1 VRVLNLHAIMCIVNV
16 ISIHVRGRRTC
27 VSPCAEHCGVTMF
40 AFRNLFCF
48 ALFSLCS
55 LIVAWKSLDLLLY
68 PLQHINHPAEASRD
82 SRCS

>member
-1 VRVLNLHAIMCIVNV
+1 
-16 ISIHVRGRRTC
+16 
-27 VSPCAEHCGVTMF
+27 MF
-40 AFRNLFCF
+40 AFRKTLFCF

-82 SRCS
+82 SRSSSIMAAAAAVVDPRGLNPHVKH